1 MSYLFTFILA
11 MIIAAPSQQLQSP
24 QQPPTNTNQLDVLRK
39 NDKQLEKKYP
49 GFSRF
54 QRQLADCGQQLKEQ
68 FGEPVDPQDLEA
80 CITYARYITDT
91 LDQAEGK

>member
-1 MSYLFTFILA
+1 MSHLIAFILA
-11 MIIAAPSQQLQSP
+11 MIIAAPNQQLPKP
-24 QQPPTNTNQLDVLRK
+24 QPVDNSNHVDVLVK

-49 GFSRF
+49 GLTRF

-68 FGEPVDPQDLEA
+68 FGEPVQTQDLEA

>member
-1 MSYLFTFILA
+1 MSHLIAFILA
-11 MIIAAPSQQLQSP
+11 MIIAAPSQQLPNP
-24 QQPPTNTNQLDVLRK
+24 QQPVNTNQLEVLRN